1 MTCIRYGA
9 GYAYQ
14 LRAGYRVLLPELA
27 DLTRAA
33 QFTTW
38 LELWPDGTLVI
49 SPGYAWDGA
58 SGPTYD
64 SKSSMRASLVHDA
77 LYQLMRL
84 GLLSQSFKTECSLPG
99 RGSGIRL
106 SASSPSQPQTRLRRA
121 LTKQRA
127 AGARDLLSLARPSV
141 PARDAG
147 RALVGSALVPPL
159 PKGLP

>member
-84 GLLSQSFKTECSLPG
+84 GLLSQSF
-99 RGSGIRL
+99 
-106 SASSPSQPQTRLRRA
+106 RRA
-121 LTKQRA
+121 ADEIFHRMCKEDGMLTPRA
-127 AGARDLLSLARPSV
+127 WLWYQVVRIFAKPATDPAAESPDQTAGCGCP
-141 PARDAG
+141 
-147 RALVGSALVPPL
+147 
-159 PKGLP
+159 